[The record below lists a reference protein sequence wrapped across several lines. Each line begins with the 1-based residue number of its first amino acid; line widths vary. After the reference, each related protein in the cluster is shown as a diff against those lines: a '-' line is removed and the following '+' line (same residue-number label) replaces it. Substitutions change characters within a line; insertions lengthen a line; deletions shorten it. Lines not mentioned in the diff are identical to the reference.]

1 MLRRSKPTLS
11 PNRFKTNEIKS
22 LLETIQNVSN
32 RSVLNEYGI
41 AGGPQSSTNDPLMAP
56 RPKKRP
62 LGDLEIPGSDPEQE
76 PSLTSPKD
84 TTTTSKDTT
93 TTSSGFGSG
102 KQTAPKTPAITGP
115 QSTPLGGPS
124 TGFKAKTSSAGK
136 FSPGQSDMAQVIGQ
150 MGTRAGKFADVGGKP
165 NLGMDGEAGMYYAVT
180 EPALGAALAGGAE
193 TVAKAAEKFGIGSS
207 DVAKIAGAV
216 ALGAEVG
223 SAGALSNAMN
233 LYGSKD
239 PIKSTNYLTRQKP
252 QAPTKLK

>member
-56 RPKKRP
+56 RPRKRP
-62 LGDLEIPGSDPEQE
+62 LGDLEVPGFDPEQE
-76 PSLTSPKD
+76 PSLPSLE
-84 TTTTSKDTT
+84 KDTT

-124 TGFKAKTSSAGK
+124 TGFRSKTSSAGK

-165 NLGMDGEAGMYYAVT
+165 NPGMDTEAGLYYAVT

-193 TVAKAAEKFGIGSS
+193 TVAKTVERLGMGSS
-207 DVAKIAGAV
+207 DIAKIAGAA
-216 ALGAEVG
+216 ALGMGAA
-223 SAGALSNAMN
+223 SAGELANAMN
-233 LYGSKD
+233 FKSED
-239 PIKSTNYLTRQKP
+239 PTKYLTKQRS
-252 QAPTKLK
+252 QATPKLK

>member
-56 RPKKRP
+56 RPRKRP
-62 LGDLEIPGSDPEQE
+62 LGDLEVPGFDPEQE
-76 PSLTSPKD
+76 PSLPSLE
-84 TTTTSKDTT
+84 KDTT

-124 TGFKAKTSSAGK
+124 TGFRAKTSSAGK

-165 NLGMDGEAGMYYAVT
+165 NPGMDTEAGLYYAVT
-180 EPALGAALAGGAE
+180 EPALGAAWAGGAE
-193 TVAKAAEKFGIGSS
+193 TVAKTVERLGMGSS
-207 DVAKIAGAV
+207 DIAKI
-216 ALGAEVG
+216 VG
-223 SAGALSNAMN
+223 AGALGLGAKTTGELANAMN
-233 LYGSKD
+233 FKSED
-239 PIKSTNYLTRQKP
+239 PTKYLTKQRS
-252 QAPTKLK
+252 QATPKLK